1 MTLNIPEHLHA
12 YVTLNEEEDV
22 IDQFKCPVCGF
33 RTQLGPGALR
43 MHLLLKSDPKVETQ
57 YDSAHEEYMRTAEF
71 TIDTVR
77 VLAKFPRIDLK
88 WTR

>member
-1 MTLNIPEHLHA
+1 MLNVPTHLRE
-12 YVTLNEEEDV
+12 YVALTENEDK
-22 IDQFKCPVCGF
+22 INQFKCPVCGF

-43 MHLLLKSDPKVETQ
+43 MHLLLKSDPKVESR
-57 YDSAHEEYMRTAEF
+57 YDPAHEEYMRTTEF

-77 VLAKFPRIDLK
+77 ELAKFPRVDLK